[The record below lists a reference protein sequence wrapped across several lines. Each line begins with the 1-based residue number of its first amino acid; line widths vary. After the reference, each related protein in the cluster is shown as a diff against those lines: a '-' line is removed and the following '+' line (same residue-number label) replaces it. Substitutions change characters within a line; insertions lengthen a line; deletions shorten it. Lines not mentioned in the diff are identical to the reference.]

1 MVLLNTV
8 RLVVFLSVSV
18 SQFHL
23 LLFRGSDAGGVTLKE
38 RCLWIRRVHRMGRN
52 QRYCGTFG
60 LNSHWTKMERIEL
73 VIENKM

>member
-1 MVLLNTV
+1 
-8 RLVVFLSVSV
+8 
-18 SQFHL
+18 
-23 LLFRGSDAGGVTLKE
+23 
-38 RCLWIRRVHRMGRN
+38 MGRN